1 MKAPP
6 FDYVRANTLAEVFQ
20 LWREAGPEA
29 RLLAGGQSLIAA
41 LAFRLSE
48 PSVLID
54 ISRVAR
60 LSGISIGR
68 RALRRRAHHSR
79 RARRQRL
86 GAPTAP
92 LLGEAV
98 PLIAHPAIRN
108 RGTLGGSLA
117 YADPAAELPACCVAL
132 GATIL
137 ARSAAGERRI
147 AAEAFFL
154 SLYATALAANELI
167 AAVEFPLR
175 KSGERSTIL
184 ELARRSGD
192 YAMAG
197 IVARAP
203 VEGTDL
209 LIRACPFRG
218 WRGAGVGEGR
228 HGGLGQQARRRS
240 QHRRRPGR
248 ARQELDP
255 PADLN
260 GGADMKRHLAY
271 VLLARAI
278 AGWCRA
284 KRRGRMTQ
292 EVQVSLQ
299 STARPSRA
307 ALRPVSTSSIFCASS
322 SA

>member
-1 MKAPP
+1 MKAAP

-54 ISRVAR
+54 ISRVAD
-60 LSGISIGR
+60 LTGITLKDGSLRVG
-68 RALRRRAHHSR
+68 ALTTHAE
-79 RARRQRL
+79 L
-86 GAPTAP
+86 GANALVRQHAP
-92 LLGEAV
+92 LLAEAV

-132 GATIL
+132 GATIV
-137 ARSAAGERRI
+137 ARSATGERRV

-154 SLYATALAANELI
+154 GLYATALEANELI

-184 ELARRSGD
+184 ELARRAGD

-197 IVARAP
+197 IVVHGA
-203 VEGTDL
+203 VDGTY
-209 LIRACPFRG
+209 LIDPRIVLF
-218 WRGAGVGEGR
+218 GVGEVPVTAGGAMAALAGR
-228 HGGLGQQARRRS
+228 PADAASIAGAQA
-240 QHRRRPGR
+240 
-248 ARQELDP
+248 ALAQELDP

-260 GGADMKRHLAY
+260 GGADMKRHLAQ

-278 AGWCRA
+278 ARLVADAEARA
-284 KRRGRMTQ
+284 Q
-292 EVQVSLQ
+292 
-299 STARPSRA
+299 
-307 ALRPVSTSSIFCASS
+307 
-322 SA
+322 